1 MKAGQKSVLLCDCD
15 GTMSIDGKAIARAL
29 GADAPDIH
37 TQLCR
42 RQIGMFKNQLDQREP
57 LLVCC
62 TQEAPVFAETM
73 IEREADAAN
82 EPSLTFTNIRERAG
96 WSREGA
102 SAAPKMAALIAEAAL
117 DILAAG
123 SITLISEGRIV
134 VLGGDADALDIAVR
148 LSDTLDVTLVLP
160 EGVELAPPAVTGFLV
175 YQGTPAAARGSFGN
189 FEIEFGDLAPAQPSA
204 RGMIEFE
211 PGSAAVLPADLILDL
226 RGGDALFPS
235 PDKRD
240 GYEHPDP
247 GYAAGVERIV
257 GDLQQ
262 MAGEFEK
269 PLYVSFDDSRCTHS
283 RNNVTGC
290 TRCLDLCPA
299 GAIQPAG
306 DVVAFDPHLCA
317 GCGNC
322 AGVCPTDAAN
332 YALPGTK
339 ALFER
344 LRTILTT
351 YHDAGGKHA
360 VLLVHDTDT
369 GDEMISAAA
378 RHFRGLPAGVLP
390 FAVNQVAQIGFEF
403 LMSALAYGAEKVLL
417 LTSPDKPDDYVGLP
431 AQLSF
436 AEAALDGLGYGLGR
450 IELFDNPDPEALE
463 AMLYDLA
470 PVSGC
475 PPGSAAAME
484 RKRANLN
491 LAAAHLHEHAPE
503 PVDVVAMPEGAPV
516 GTMAVDA
523 PGCTLCLACV
533 SVCPVGALGD
543 NPDSPMLRFNEAAC
557 VQCGLCRVTCPEAV
571 ITLVPRLNLRPE
583 ARDWIIVKEEEP
595 FNCVS
600 CGKPFA
606 VQSTIDKMME
616 KLADN
621 PMFAKDPAALERLKM
636 CEDCRVVDMF
646 ETPQPMASGK
656 RPRIR
661 TTDDYLRERDDGED
675 LDS

>member
-1 MKAGQKSVLLCDCD
+1 M
-15 GTMSIDGKAIARAL
+15 
-29 GADAPDIH
+29 
-37 TQLCR
+37 
-42 RQIGMFKNQLDQREP
+42 
-57 LLVCC
+57 CC
-62 TQEAPVFAETM
+62 TQEAPVFLETAL
-73 IEREADAAN
+73 EREGDAAN

-96 WSREGA
+96 WSKEG
-102 SAAPKMAALIAEAAL
+102 SRAAPKMAALIAEAAL
-117 DILAAG
+117 DIPAAG
-123 SITLISEGRIV
+123 SMTLTSEGRLI
-134 VLGGDADALDIAVR
+134 VLGGNAEAFDLAAR
-148 LSDTLDVTLVLP
+148 LSAVLEVTLVL
-160 EGVELAPPAVTGFLV
+160 GDGIDIAPPRVTDFLV
-175 YQGTPAAARGSFGN
+175 YRGIPTAARGSFGN
-189 FEIEFGDLAPAQPSA
+189 FEIEFADLAAAIPSS
-204 RGMIEFE
+204 RDVLDYDMGQH
-211 PGSAAVLPADLILDL
+211 AVLAADLILDL
-226 RGGDALFPS
+226 RGGDPLFPS
-235 PDKRD
+235 PEKRD
-240 GYEHPDP
+240 GYECPDP
-247 GYAAGVERIV
+247 GHAAGVERVI

-262 MAGEFEK
+262 MVGEFEK
-269 PLYVSFDDSRCTHS
+269 PLYVSFDDARCTHS
-283 RNNVTGC
+283 RNNVVGC

-344 LRTILTT
+344 LRTMLTT
-351 YHDAGGKHA
+351 YHGAGGEHP
-360 VLLVHDTDT
+360 VLLVHDTGR
-369 GDEMISAAA
+369 GDEMVSAVA
-378 RHFRGLPAGVLP
+378 RHFRGLPASALP

-403 LMSALAYGAEKVLL
+403 LLSAAAGGVEKIIL
-417 LTSPDKPDDYVGLP
+417 LTSTDNPDDFAGLP
-431 AQLSF
+431 DQVAYADAVLQ
-436 AEAALDGLGYGLGR
+436 GLGYGPDR
-450 IELFDNPDPEALE
+450 IELFDDADPEALE
-463 AMLYDLA
+463 ARLYELA
-470 PVSGC
+470 PLAIC
-475 PPGSAAAME
+475 PPVSSAAME

-503 PVDVVAMPEGAPV
+503 SLDIVAMPEGAPV
-516 GTMAVDA
+516 GSMEVDA

-557 VQCGLCRVTCPEAV
+557 VQCGLCRVTCPEKV
-571 ITLVPRLNLRPE
+571 ITLVPRLNLAPE
-583 ARDWIIVKEEEP
+583 ARDWIIVKEEAP
-595 FNCVS
+595 FNCIS

-616 KLADN
+616 KLVDN

-646 ETPQPMASGK
+646 EAPQPMASGE